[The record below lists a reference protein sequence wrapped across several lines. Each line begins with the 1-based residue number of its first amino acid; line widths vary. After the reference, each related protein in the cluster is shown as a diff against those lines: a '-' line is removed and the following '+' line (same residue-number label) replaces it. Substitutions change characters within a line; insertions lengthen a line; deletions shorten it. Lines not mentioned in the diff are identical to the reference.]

1 MNTSVLK
8 GTEFSDRIDRIEAAL
23 DSIRPYLE
31 TDGGNVRVLELTDDL
46 VLKLEFIGACGNCPM
61 STMTF
66 KAGVEEAVKR
76 SVPEIKKI
84 EMVNLI
90 TA

>member
-1 MNTSVLK
+1 MTDKSIQNKSELVA
-8 GTEFSDRIDRIEAAL
+8 RIENAL

-31 TDGGNVRVLELTDDL
+31 ADGGNVRIIEITEDNILR
-46 VLKLEFIGACGNCPM
+46 LEFLGNCGNCPM

-76 SVPEIKKI
+76 MVPEIKSI
-84 EMVNLI
+84 EVASL
-90 TA
+90 TTV